1 LQAALLFYESKDLSG
16 VQRML
21 KRCKNLLRDVHYTS
35 EYSNAVPH
43 GSVQRELT
51 RVLAWQAEIAF
62 ATKDYWQARLLAMQ
76 WEILDGDN
84 PNLEALKQDI
94 VRVLGYYS

>member
-1 LQAALLFYESKDLSG
+1 MKKSDAE
-16 VQRML
+16 
-21 KRCKNLLRDVHYTS
+21 
-35 EYSNAVPH
+35 
-43 GSVQRELT
+43 RELT
-51 RVLAWQAEIAF
+51 GILEWQAKIAF

-94 VRVLGYYS
+94 VRVLGYRNYSLSGDKTV